1 MFVREGARHKESMR
15 PPFKPVDA
23 GLYSVANLKE
33 IPMQRKS
40 FSRISM
46 VAAPMMIAGAILAA
60 GSPALAQSNDI
71 QSNDGR
77 SADRDCSNRT
87 LRGDYGFAVTGVLL
101 NTPGLPPEAQFRSV
115 GLAHYDG
122 RGHVRMLEH
131 TVLNGIPLDTSWT
144 ASSGTY
150 SVNPDCTGT
159 SVVNTPNSPVPLNL
173 FFVVVNDGR
182 EIHTVLNANALS
194 TVSIKIEAHEHD
206 RDEAGGGDR

>member
-1 MFVREGARHKESMR
+1 
-15 PPFKPVDA
+15 
-23 GLYSVANLKE
+23 
-33 IPMQRKS
+33 MQRKS
-40 FSRISM
+40 LLGISM
-46 VAAPMMIAGAILAA
+46 VATPVLIACALLATGAPARA
-60 GSPALAQSNDI
+60 

-77 SADRDCSNRT
+77 SFDRDCSNRT

-122 RGHVRMLEH
+122 RGHVRLLEH

-194 TVSIKIEAHEHD
+194 TVSIKVEAHEHD